1 PPERNSTPSARRVVF
16 ATLGSWG
23 DVLPYLAI
31 ALGLRERGHQVILAT
46 SACYREKVHA
56 LGVGFRAMRPDSDWV
71 ADPAL
76 MRRRSHPG
84 LGLIR
89 VAREWLLPALRQT
102 YEDTAA
108 AVEGADLLVSHPLAA
123 YAARLV
129 AEKKRVP
136 WVSTMLVPVGFFSV
150 HDTLA

>member
-1 PPERNSTPSARRVVF
+1 
-16 ATLGSWG
+16 
-23 DVLPYLAI
+23 
-31 ALGLRERGHQVILAT
+31 
-46 SACYREKVHA
+46 
-56 LGVGFRAMRPDSDWV
+56 
-71 ADPAL
+71 

-89 VAREWLLPALRQT
+89 VAREWLLPALPET

-108 AVEGADLLVSHPLAA
+108 AVEGADVLVSHPLAA

-129 AEKKRVP
+129 AEKTRVP

-150 HDTLA
+150 HDGTEIPLPAVLSAPSLPRPAVRSTLLWACARATRFLARPWYRLRPSLTCRPRRTGTP